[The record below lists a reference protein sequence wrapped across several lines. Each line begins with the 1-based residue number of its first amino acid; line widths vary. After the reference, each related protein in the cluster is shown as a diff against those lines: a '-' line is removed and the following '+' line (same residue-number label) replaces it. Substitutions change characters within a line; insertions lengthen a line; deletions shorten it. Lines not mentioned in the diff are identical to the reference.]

1 MWDVML
7 AQGGDNL
14 TEFGQWAFVNFKYK
28 ADAERAFRE
37 LADRVGGSQ
46 AA

>member
-7 AQGGDNL
+7 AQGSDSLN
-14 TEFGQWAFVNFKYK
+14 ECGQWAFVNFKYK

-37 LADRVGGSQ
+37 LADRVS
-46 AA
+46 AAP